1 MPKQRIIKKIMSSEI
16 IIGGSKGIAEA
27 YLNRRANVS
36 EMVSISR
43 SKPATSNV
51 THHALDV
58 LTDDLPDVDTC
69 DHLIYFPGSIN
80 LKPFSSLMESDF
92 QEDFRINVLGAIRVI
107 KKYLPLLKKSEN
119 GSITL
124 FSTVAVAQGMPFHAS
139 VAVAKAGV
147 EGLMK
152 SLAAELAP
160 KIRVN
165 CLALNIT
172 DTPLAERI
180 LRNEKA
186 RESIA
191 ERQPLKRILTAEEV
205 AEMTEFVAVR
215 AKGMTGQV
223 VLLDLGLSTLRP

>member
-1 MPKQRIIKKIMSSEI
+1 MSSEI
-16 IIGGSKGIAEA
+16 IVGGSKGIGQA
-27 YLNRRANVS
+27 YLNRRLGNS
-36 EMVSISR
+36 EIVSISR
-43 SKPATSNV
+43 TEPSAKTGV
-51 THHALDV
+51 THYSVDV
-58 LTDDLPDVDTC
+58 LSGELPDVNLC

-80 LKPFSSLMESDF
+80 LKPFNSLSESDF
-92 QEDFRINVLGAIRVI
+92 QEDFNINVLGAIRVI
-107 KKYLPLLKKSEN
+107 KKYLPLIKKSDN
-119 GSITL
+119 ASITM

-160 KIRVN
+160 KVRVN
-165 CLALNIT
+165 CIALNIT

-191 ERQPLKRILTAEEV
+191 ERQPLKRILTPEEV
-205 AEMTEFVAVR
+205 AEMVEFIAIR

-223 VLLDLGLSTLRP
+223 VGLDLGLSSLRV